1 MKPGLNS
8 TEFWV
13 SVGPVLAGL
22 VESMKGDREMGLY
35 LMIMGSALAFTY
47 IISRTILKA
56 KEITHG
62 IKTNKVNKEESG
74 NLGPSE

>member
-1 MKPGLNS
+1 MKPGINS

-35 LMIMGSALAFTY
+35 LMIMGSVLALTY

-62 IKTNKVNKEESG
+62 IKNNEVNKEESRD
-74 NLGPSE
+74 LGSSE